1 MEPPAQ
7 SAPSPR
13 RRRRSLPWFP
23 IVVLA
28 ILFIAAAFAPW
39 LAPHDPTKIDILNA
53 RLPPGANPS
62 FPLGTDLLGRDV
74 LSRLIYGARSSVV
87 IALIGL
93 GITAVIGTALGM
105 LAGFHGGRT
114 DSTIS
119 RAVDVGLS
127 FPTILAAILIAAFF
141 GAGLTTIIVAV
152 IVTMWAKFA
161 RMIRGDVISVR
172 GRDFVTL
179 ATIAGVSTP
188 KIMVRHILP
197 NVANTLMVVTSLLL
211 GQVILLEA
219 SLSFLGLGLPP
230 GAPAWGIMVSEGRS
244 VLVDA
249 WWLALFPGLAITLVV
264 LALNLMGDWLRDAL
278 DPRLQVLS

>member
-1 MEPPAQ
+1 
-7 SAPSPR
+7 
-13 RRRRSLPWFP
+13 
-23 IVVLA
+23 VVLA